1 MLLRGTEGRRGK
13 GRSFPR
19 TIGCVGALEGG
30 REEAG
35 LEGRPRAR
43 GGRSCCWLWLKG
55 VAVAVDNA
63 ERGSPGGDEVLGA
76 GELVIVL

>member
-35 LEGRPRAR
+35 LEGRPRER
-43 GGRSCCWLWLKG
+43 GGRSCCWLWLKD
-55 VAVAVDNA
+55 VAVIVDNA
-63 ERGSPGGDEVLGA
+63 ERGSGPGGGEVLGA
-76 GELVIVL
+76 GDVIVL